1 MQPAWLGAWSR
12 KVASDG
18 GTNLGNAAEPD
29 ESSFSPLLCAFCCLR
44 LCFGRADARSL
55 VGARAPLIAP
65 DLTLSATLRFEC
77 HTRFRAWSGRSPPKV
92 VPAPECR
99 DRSPPALPRPGP

>member
-29 ESSFSPLLCAFCCLR
+29 ESSFSPLLCAFCSLR

-77 HTRFRAWSGRSPPKV
+77 HTRLRPLPSAISGM
-92 VPAPECR
+92 E
-99 DRSPPALPRPGP
+99 RPLTTESGSCSRMS